1 MRIGIYFGLLIFL
14 LFLLLLILLLCFL
27 FINFFLRN
35 GSDNDDDR
43 YNNNDSN
50 SNNNDNSNG
59 SGSCGLVVTH
69 IHMAYSQC
77 WCCVYHSS
85 VKLSPTNRPWE
96 DHIRKTIRLCC
107 FTREMINACHVIVYR
122 RHHLLVLVFANMLYF
137 HPEDWGRFSLWW
149 TSSAQRGG
157 STTTMNFPF
166 LLRFD
171 RNSGAR
177 SANDLF
183 SCKVWIQISW
193 VGPAIQAKNLFQI
206 GHHTLSNSNLKTLEQ
221 TLGTHPW

>member
-1 MRIGIYFGLLIFL
+1 MVKGVLLRWMRMGIYFGLLIFL

-27 FINFFLRN
+27 FINVFLCTE
-35 GSDNDDDR
+35 SDNDTDR
-43 YNNNDSN
+43 CNNNDSN

-122 RHHLLVLVFANMLYF
+122 RHHLLVSGVSKYALFPPWRLRTNIPLMNI
-137 HPEDWGRFSLWW
+137 FS
-149 TSSAQRGG
+149 
-157 STTTMNFPF
+157 STGWLNNH
-166 LLRFD
+166 D
-171 RNSGAR
+171 E
-177 SANDLF
+177 
-183 SCKVWIQISW
+183 
-193 VGPAIQAKNLFQI
+193 
-206 GHHTLSNSNLKTLEQ
+206 LSIPVKIR
-221 TLGTHPW
+221 